1 MSSKYDVFECPEC
14 KYKIDL
20 DDIVDECKDKIL
32 DILDDEISEEADK
45 LKDKWQEEEFKQIEY
60 VYDNIKLL
68 AEKHKYFLNGESIN
82 YLEEMLKI
90 LRDSE
95 TL

>member
-1 MSSKYDVFECPEC
+1 MSKTYDVFECPEC
-14 KYKIDL
+14 KYKVELQDIID
-20 DDIVDECKDKIL
+20 DFE
-32 DILDDEISEEADK
+32 DEIIEALEYEIDERAEK
-45 LKDKWQEEEFKQIEY
+45 LKDEFKDENKQHEY